1 MSDFDRQVRERK
13 EHDRLH
19 LHHAVRSLTGT
30 VNREKGYDSGM
41 KLNAEEDAALYD
53 LCRFYDLPD
62 KELSS
67 ELTGIDEKLNYLLE
81 SRGVMRRRV
90 TLDGDWW
97 RHMAGPVLVRKKTD
111 GAVVNL
117 MQDRLGR
124 YYYQDRANR
133 SEDQDQRQK
142 CL

>member
-97 RHMAGPVLVRKKTD
+97 RHMSGIVHDLCGTSGCRHSRD
-111 GAVVNL
+111 GASSAFPAGQL
-117 MQDRLGR
+117 
-124 YYYQDRANR
+124 YRAGT
-133 SEDQDQRQK
+133 
-142 CL
+142 